1 MARAALT
8 CGELETHFGSF
19 AAAENAARHGAI
31 IIFGEWRHE
40 HLVEIDAP
48 AWLRSYLHY
57 DNGQPKPVRHI
68 TVHRLVAPH
77 LEAVFAELERR
88 VLTALIHTWDG
99 CWVARHMRW
108 NPSAPLSSHAWGVAC
123 DVNAARNEFGTRGN
137 QDPRL
142 VEAFNHHGFSW
153 GGRWHRPDPMH
164 FEFTNLGEL

>member
-1 MARAALT
+1 MGRAALT
-8 CGELETHFGSF
+8 RAELETHFGRF
-19 AAAENAARHGAI
+19 GAAEDPARHGAI
-31 IIFGEWRHE
+31 IIPEEWRRE

-88 VLTALIHTWDG
+88 VLTALIHTWEG

-108 NPSAPLSSHAWGVAC
+108 DPSAPLSSHSWGVAC
-123 DVNAARNEFGTRGN
+123 DVNAANNEFGTAGR

-142 VEAFNHHGFSW
+142 AEAFGNHGFSW
-153 GGRWHRPDPMH
+153 GGAWHTPDPMH
-164 FEFTNLGEL
+164 MEYTFLTAL